1 MINYSLLALA
11 VLALVLLTNV
21 IVNVLKH
28 VYEVKKVQP
37 MVVVTA
43 IVLTIIV
50 GAAFGL
56 YFKFNTWYAW
66 AGDVVASIILG
77 FVIAY
82 ISMWGYDKGYSDI
95 LTVITEFIAVFQ
107 NLIDYIL
114 GHGGK

>member
-1 MINYSLLALA
+1 MINYSLFALA

-28 VYEVKKVQP
+28 VYELKKVQP
-37 MVVVTA
+37 VVVATA
-43 IVLTIIV
+43 IVLTVIV
-50 GAAFGL
+50 GVALGL
-56 YFKFNTWYAW
+56 YLKFGTWYAW
-66 AGDVVASIILG
+66 AGDVVASVIIG

-82 ISMWGYDKGYSDI
+82 IAMWGYDKGYNDI